1 MGVGVQLK
9 KVLQERNITIKQLA
23 EDTGIPLNTL
33 YSITKRDSMNVR
45 PETVQGLATVLGVS
59 PTYLIGYDEK
69 IVNPERYT
77 PEELA
82 EMKAGAWDA
91 YQQYVEETTGPR
103 GRITRA
109 LTKLSQEGQEK
120 AVERVEELLEI
131 PRYQRSQTPTDG
143 D

>member
-1 MGVGVQLK
+1 MGVGTQLK

-33 YSITKRDSMNVR
+33 YSITKRDSMNVK
-45 PETVQGLATVLGVS
+45 PETVQRLATVLKVS

-69 IVNPERYT
+69 IADPERYT
-77 PEELA
+77 PEEL
-82 EMKAGAWDA
+82 EEIKAGAWDA

-103 GRITRA
+103 GRITHA
-109 LTKLSQEGQEK
+109 LAKLNQEGQEK

-131 PRYQRSQTPTDG
+131 PKYQRG
-143 D
+143 